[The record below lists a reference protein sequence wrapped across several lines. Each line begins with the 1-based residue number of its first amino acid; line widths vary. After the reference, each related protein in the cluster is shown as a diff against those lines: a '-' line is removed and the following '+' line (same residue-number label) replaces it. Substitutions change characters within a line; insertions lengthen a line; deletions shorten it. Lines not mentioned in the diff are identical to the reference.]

1 MKTLKLCKINNMVIN
16 KVIKNIAN
24 ILELGKQKMKILEAT
39 FTVGN
44 IYYEMWFT
52 GTTLKQSLE

>member
-44 IYYEMWFT
+44 IYYEM
-52 GTTLKQSLE
+52 

>member
-1 MKTLKLCKINNMVIN
+1 MVIN